1 VLATLS
7 NIMLSRYEDGA
18 FSVKALQFFC
28 DMTLITTPLLL
39 YSLAAD
45 YELKYQ
51 PLSPQVV
58 WSSATWA
65 LSGACAAF

>member
-1 VLATLS
+1 
-7 NIMLSRYEDGA
+7 MY
-18 FSVKALQFFC
+18 ALQFFC